1 MTSVAAAPDD
11 VVFAKRFADWLT
23 AGHGVEVVVD
33 EVEHPSVGYSSVTT
47 MVRARW
53 EYDGHAEEAHL
64 VVRMP
69 PSPTGTFADYNL
81 SVQHAAQLAA
91 AAGGVPIAAPLQTE
105 TDPAWLGAPFTVMPR
120 VAGHIIGEAHPFDP
134 WLVGLGPVDQG
145 KLHDHLLET
154 LVAIHGADT
163 AQAVASGVPVRD
175 DAAELAYWD
184 DYLHWSASGDPVPE
198 LVDALAWC
206 RDHAPQRDPHRALR
220 WGDVRLGNI
229 VFGDDLRPRAIL
241 DWDMAAIGAP
251 EHDVAWFTMLDFVI
265 STFAG
270 RRVEGFPGRDGLVAR
285 YEDLAGRALLHL
297 DWYET
302 FALVRST
309 SILARIGY
317 LMRAAGQAPTM
328 PVEGSPLLDLVRERT
343 AGS

>member
-1 MTSVAAAPDD
+1 MCKGAPDD
-11 VVFAKRFADWLT
+11 DAFAQRFARWLT
-23 AGHGVEVVVD
+23 ARHGVDVVVD
-33 EVEHPSVGYSSVTT
+33 DVEHPAVGYSSVTT

-53 EYDGHAEEAHL
+53 QRDGQADEARL

-69 PSPTGTFADYNL
+69 PSPAGTFADYDL
-81 SVQHAAQLAA
+81 AVQHAAQLAA
-91 AAGGVPIAAPLQTE
+91 AAAGVPVAAPLETE

-120 VAGHIIGEAHPFDP
+120 VTGHIVGEVPPFDE
-134 WLVGLGPVDQG
+134 WLVGLGPAGQAEV
-145 KLHDHLLET
+145 HEHLVQT

-163 AQAVASGVPVRD
+163 AAAIASGVPVRD
-175 DAAELAYWD
+175 DDAELAYWES
-184 DYLHWSASGDPVPE
+184 YLRWSTGGDPVPE

-206 RDHAPQRDPHRALR
+206 RANAPERQPHYALR

-229 VFGDDLRPRAIL
+229 VFGDDRRPRAIL
-241 DWDMAAIGAP
+241 DWDMTAIGAP

-265 STFAG
+265 STFAE
-270 RRVEGFPGRDGLVAR
+270 RRVEGFPDRDGLIAR
-285 YEDLAGRALLHL
+285 YEELAGRRLVHL

-309 SILARIGY
+309 AILARIGY

-328 PVEGSPLLDLVRERT
+328 PVEGSPLLDLLRDRT
-343 AGS
+343 IGR